1 MKAKDE
7 AIQTGIH
14 IPASTAFFEKT
25 FNDTKTLLLEA
36 RNYVSNCAADERRPL
51 RPVDAMRMARDISR
65 LTTRLAEIMAWLLTQ
80 KAVHAGELTP
90 TEAARVDRRLGNG
103 TVCMEEGLDYDG
115 DMPPK
120 LESLLDRS
128 HKLYVRAVRLD
139 EMIARHS
146 VH

>member
-7 AIQTGIH
+7 AIQTGVH
-14 IPASTAFFEKT
+14 VPASTAFFEKT

-36 RNYVSNCAADERRPL
+36 RHYVSNCAADERKPL
-51 RPVDAMRMARDISR
+51 PAIDKMRMARDISR

-90 TEAARVDRRLGNG
+90 TEAARVDRRLGNDG
-103 TVCMEEGLDYDG
+103 VCMDEGLDYDG